1 MTKKTKLESYVQVRF
16 GMDLYEFI
24 KQKVQ
29 VDELYDYEIASLLE
43 VKDSMITKLRN
54 AYGIKRATGFSRR
67 FDRRYGKGA
76 VEKFKKMIENPTST
90 LDDIGRHFEFSKEYA
105 RQVYEKIYGYAYTE
119 AYKRKRLIRRKM
131 ALTERT
137 DRSNQFGGPTKVSKK
152 TKFIRP
158 GEEPILARSMTTKE
172 VAKHLGLHGATVT
185 KYAAKG
191 EIPAVRIGRAWRF
204 DKEAIDKW
212 INRSQKKAILEAKK
226 ESTSDANPNIIK
238 KSRKGSRGTTLKKK
252 TGFKDH
258 NQSAIIYKLR
268 KQGKIEGERRSL
280 YLEA

>member
-16 GMDLYEFI
+16 GMDLYKFI

-43 VKDSMITKLRN
+43 VKDSIITKRRN

-76 VEKFKKMIENPTST
+76 VEEFKKMIENPTST

-105 RQVYEKIYGYAYTE
+105 RQVYKEIYGYAYTE
-119 AYKRKRLIRRKM
+119 AYKRKRLIRREM
-131 ALTERT
+131 ALAERT
-137 DRSNQFGGPTKVSKK
+137 DRSNQFGGPTKFSKK

-158 GEEPILARSMTTKE
+158 GEEPILARSMATKE
-172 VAKHLGLHGATVT
+172 VAKYLGLHAATVT

-204 DKEAIDKW
+204 DKKAIDKW
-212 INRSQKKAILEAKK
+212 ISEGGKKPQK
-226 ESTSDANPNIIK
+226 IK
-238 KSRKGSRGTTLKKK
+238 KSKEKVASKAEKRKSPKK
-252 TGFKDH
+252 
-258 NQSAIIYKLR
+258 R
-268 KQGKIEGERRSL
+268 K
-280 YLEA
+280 A